1 MRSELSA
8 RLVAAH
14 PLPGVRAGSALVRVG
29 DRLLAVQDDAFC
41 AAWID
46 LPGLGVTRLPLSGD
60 GVALAKKDKPDF
72 ESALRAP
79 DGSIRLLGSGSLEN
93 RCTLARID
101 PDDGSVT
108 LHEFPA
114 IYDSVRLALGLADR
128 PNIEGAAVDGSRLRL
143 FHRGAG
149 SAASACVD
157 LPLGVLDGDRPQVLG
172 FTWFE
177 LGTLDGVGLGVTD
190 AAVLS
195 HDRTMFLAAAELT
208 DDAIA
213 DGPVAGAAVG
223 LIDGVGDPL
232 SVRWTR
238 LLESDG
244 RPSVRKVEGLAVDDD
259 LGGGWL
265 ITDPDDPTRSAE
277 LCRVELDGIA

>member
-8 RLVAAH
+8 RLVAVH

-46 LPGLGVTRLPLSGD
+46 LPGLGVTPLPLKGD
-60 GVALAKKDKPDF
+60 GAELAKRDKPDF

-79 DGSIRLLGSGSLEN
+79 DGSVHLLGSGSLQN

-101 PDDGSVT
+101 PDNGSVT
-108 LHEFPA
+108 LRESPA
-114 IYDSVRLALGLADR
+114 IYDSVRLALGLDDR
-128 PNIEGAAVDGSRLRL
+128 PNIEGAAVDGSRLRV

-149 SAASACVD
+149 SAPSASVD
-157 LPLGVLDGDRPQVLG
+157 LPLGVLDGDGPEVIG
-172 FTWFE
+172 VNWFR

-195 HDRTMFLAAAELT
+195 PHRTVFLAAAEQT

-223 LIDGVGDPL
+223 LIDGPADSL

-244 RPSVRKVEGLAVDDD
+244 RPSVRKVEGLTVDDD
-259 LGGGWL
+259 LRGGWL

-277 LCRVELDGIA
+277 LCRVELGGIA